1 MASKAP
7 SPSRPPAGVPSSGGA
22 KYVAVGVVLLL
33 LMGGAIAWKLSQK
46 PPAPIVLTIDAAPP
60 PPPKV
65 MGRNPEDDVPPPPPV
80 EDSGPPEKGTKV
92 ATTGGTGQSAGQCDV
107 KKCTGSAG
115 SDLEQALQFR
125 VKQSHRCYDNA
136 LAQDSTLRGK
146 LTVSVRVGANGQAC
160 SAGVVSNEMG
170 SQSVASCVSGY
181 FRGANF
187 PAPKGGCV
195 DVNIPINFVPRQ

>member
-1 MASKAP
+1 MAPKAP
-7 SPSRPPAGVPSSGGA
+7 TPSRHPAGIPASGGA
-22 KYVAVGVVLLL
+22 KYVVVGIALLV
-33 LMGGAIAWKLSQK
+33 LMGGAIVWKMSQK
-46 PPAPIVLTIDAAPP
+46 PPEPVVVTADAGNSA

-65 MGRNPEDDVPPPPPV
+65 MGRNPEDDVPPPPPI
-80 EDSGPPEKGTKV
+80 EDASAPEKGTKV
-92 ATTGGTGQSAGQCDV
+92 ATGGQASGQCAV
-107 KKCTGSAG
+107 PKCNGSAG
-115 SDLEQALQFR
+115 ADLENALSFR

-136 LAQDSTLRGK
+136 LAQDATLRGK
-146 LTVSVRVGANGQAC
+146 LTVAVRIGANGQAC
-160 SAGVVSNEMG
+160 SAGVVSNDMG